1 MASRLRPGGTLWCA
15 TDWPGYAAAM
25 VETLDAERLLIP
37 GTRRFPRPATKFER
51 RGRDA
56 GRAIV
61 DLVYARR

>member
-1 MASRLRPGGTLWCA
+1 MGADP
-15 TDWPGYAAAM
+15 
-25 VETLDAERLLIP
+25 LLIP
-37 GTRRFPRPATKFER
+37 GRRRFPRPVTKFER